1 MHTGIHTQAL
11 KIKQQNRTVIKKFL
25 KTVYSVYF
33 VASKKWAV
41 RENFSDIIHFL
52 KELGDENIFYHLQQ
66 ASARASYIST
76 TSTDEFLKCL
86 NDHLEN
92 GF

>member
-11 KIKQQNRTVIKKFL
+11 KIKQQNRTI
-25 KTVYSVYF
+25 
-33 VASKKWAV
+33 ARKKWAV

-66 ASARASYIST
+66 ASARASYISA